1 MVAKK
6 GRSFSNAS
14 NESIITENNQIVL
27 PELVRDKT
35 GLEPGDILVWEYDEN
50 NKTIIASK
58 KSLEIWI

>member
-27 PELVRDKT
+27 PELVRDKA

-58 KSLEIWI
+58 KSLEKWI